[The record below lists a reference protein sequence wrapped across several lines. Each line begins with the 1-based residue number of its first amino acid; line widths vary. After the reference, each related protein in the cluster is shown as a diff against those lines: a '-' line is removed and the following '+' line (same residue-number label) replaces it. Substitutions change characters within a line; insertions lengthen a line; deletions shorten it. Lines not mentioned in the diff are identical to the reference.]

1 MKFIVCVYH
10 RRLCAVVHCVLFV
23 FGCQVRK
30 IYKISRHLP
39 ACGFSSSDF
48 GCQVRTYCIKLVGI
62 YPRAVSVANFDTSYN
77 KPATCSFTIVGAF
90 DTRLAREDASA
101 SCYFLRHYRTFRS
114 LLPY

>member
-62 YPRAVSVANFDTSYN
+62 YPRAVSVAQNQYFYDTGDNTGKKVNSPFFRRN
-77 KPATCSFTIVGAF
+77 KYQSM
-90 DTRLAREDASA
+90 SA
-101 SCYFLRHYRTFRS
+101 NSER
-114 LLPY
+114 